1 MKKLKMMLI
10 MAIMCT
16 IVVGMGDA
24 TTASAAEVYS
34 DSQQNECTGQTLN
47 ELEGTNARSAI
58 KKYRVVVD
66 RATIRSEAGSSSKV
80 IGYYYKNTTFSGEE
94 KNGWIKIRY
103 SGKDG
108 YVNKSEVKK
117 I

>member
-16 IVVGMGDA
+16 IVVGMGGA

-47 ELEGTNARSAI
+47 QLEGTNARSAI